1 MELTDLDRRIV
12 GGLMMRPRVS
22 WRALA
27 EVLGET
33 ERTVA
38 RHGSALIEGGVVTV
52 AGILTRPMPVIVTAR
67 AAPGTT
73 RVVARALARRPD
85 TSFVYEV
92 TGSAEVVAELVTDG
106 VSTVDSLTEE
116 LPGITG
122 VQRMVSSP
130 VLHYFKTLREWEPVF
145 LSDAERAALRPEPP
159 RAVARFG
166 TYEDLSSRDLDV
178 VAALAADGRATAEEI
193 GRRAGVSEA
202 TARRRIA
209 WLLDN
214 SIVHIR
220 TLIDPSALGVPV
232 QALVWIKASPGRVA
246 SIGEEI
252 AALSTSRYVAA
263 LAGEHQI
270 LADFTVPTLRD
281 FYDLTTIASW
291 ADRASEVSTSLV
303 LRVSKRGGQIPH
315 AAD

>member
-1 MELTDLDRRIV
+1 MV
-12 GGLMMRPRVS
+12 RPRVS
-22 WRALA
+22 WRAMA

-38 RHGSALIEGGVVTV
+38 RRGSTLIDTGVVRV
-52 AGILTRPMPVIVTAR
+52 AGILTRPMPVLVTAR

-73 RVVARALARRPD
+73 RVVARALARRDD

-122 VQRMVSSP
+122 VQRMTSSP
-130 VLHYFKTLREWEPVF
+130 VLHYFKTLRDWQPGL
-145 LSDAERAALRPEPP
+145 LSETERVALLAGHRPDAP
-159 RAVARFG
+159 RFG
-166 TYEDLSSRDLDV
+166 RYEKLSERDLDV
-178 VAALAADGRATAEEI
+178 VAALTADGRSTAEQI
-193 GRRAGVSEA
+193 ARRAGVSEA

-209 WLLDN
+209 VLLDT
-214 SIVHIR
+214 SIMHIR
-220 TLIDPSALGVPV
+220 ALIDPSDLGLPV

-246 SIGEEI
+246 AIGEEI
-252 AALSTSRYVAA
+252 AALPNSRYVAA

-291 ADRASEVSTSLV
+291 ADDASEVSTSLV
-303 LRVSKRGGQIPH
+303 LRVSKRGGQSVE
-315 AAD
+315 AKD